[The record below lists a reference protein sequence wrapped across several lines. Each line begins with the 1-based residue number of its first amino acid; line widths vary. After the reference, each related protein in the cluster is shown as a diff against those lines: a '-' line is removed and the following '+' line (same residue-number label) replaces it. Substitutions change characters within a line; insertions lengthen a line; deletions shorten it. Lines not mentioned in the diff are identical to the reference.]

1 VSSGFFRENASRT
14 MNDLITDF
22 TMAVVLQKRNVFSN
36 KEFSLCSIADIAC
49 QEKNWAF
56 IPGVNSTSFYRLL
69 I

>member
-1 VSSGFFRENASRT
+1 

-22 TMAVVLQKRNVFSN
+22 IMALVLQKRNVFSN

-56 IPGVNSTSFYRLL
+56 IPEVNSTPFYRLL
-69 I
+69 TLPR